1 MEKEASVE
9 SLWTI
14 RQAAAWLSMTEHAV
28 RCMLRRR
35 QFPEA
40 VVVRIGRRIRFNPQE
55 LRRWVLER
63 R

>member
-1 MEKEASVE
+1 MEKEASIE

-35 QFPEA
+35 QVPEA
-40 VVVRIGRRIRFNPQE
+40 LIVRVGRRIRFKAQE
-55 LRRWVLER
+55 LRRWILER